1 MRMLACCLLLT
12 ALAACDPPRQPPQ
25 EAPQSYRTA
34 PVSKPGAD
42 LRRQHE
48 QAIDEM
54 QREIRRLRGVIEK
67 RKAPE

>member
-12 ALAACDPPRQPPQ
+12 ALAACEPPRQPPQ
-25 EAPQSYRTA
+25 EVPQSYRSA
-34 PVSKPGAD
+34 PMIKPGAD

-54 QREIRRLRGVIEK
+54 QREIRRLRNTLEK
-67 RKAPE
+67 NKEK